1 MLDILNLTTIIL
13 AIMSGFVE
21 SHCAEYGV
29 GLIRLMGRDAGYLK
43 ITELELKY

>member
-1 MLDILNLTTIIL
+1 MLINDNFNIK

-29 GLIRLMGRDAGYLK
+29 GLIRLMGRDAG
-43 ITELELKY
+43 